1 MGRKKSQSV
10 KGAARSKM
18 AAAFHQLKNENPAPP
33 VAAPPQIDYE
43 ALREARK
50 SVTRTTQWNYKP
62 SDLVTIKAGS
72 APQFMATII
81 TTAGR
86 YATVLSPRGIEQ
98 VDFKFIRLIERYDDS
113 CDT

>member
-10 KGAARSKM
+10 KGAARSAM
-18 AAAFHQLKNENPAPP
+18 AAAFHQLKNEHPAPP
-33 VAAPPQIDYE
+33 VAAPPQIDHE

-50 SVTRTTQWNYKP
+50 TVERKAQWNYMP
-62 SDLVTIKAGS
+62 SDLVTIKAGRETIT
-72 APQFMATII
+72 ATII

-86 YATVLSPRGIEQ
+86 YATVLSSRGIEQ